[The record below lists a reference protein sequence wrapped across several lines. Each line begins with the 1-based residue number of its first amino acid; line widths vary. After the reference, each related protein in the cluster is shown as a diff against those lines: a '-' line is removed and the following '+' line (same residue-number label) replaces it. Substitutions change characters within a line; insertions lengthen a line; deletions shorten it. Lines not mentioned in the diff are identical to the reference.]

1 MLNWGAD
8 WCVKQ
13 QPGWHA
19 AGRRHTVLNPTSKL
33 PQMTELLAQAEPAV
47 DAVDALLEISR
58 VNDICGPEPSWVCE
72 RIYDW
77 TGSEGFASASV
88 WIVDKPLTVLV
99 ILLLASVAR
108 RVVRRAIDHL
118 VERIASDKKNSEEN
132 EAERTAAQGRTWDA
146 ERLAAKMA
154 QLRERTERA
163 SQRAKTLGT
172 LFKSVA
178 SAIIWT
184 IALMMLLGEFDV
196 NLGPLIAGAGIIGVA
211 VGFGAQSIVRDLLTG
226 VFMLIEDQYGV
237 GDVVDLGDAVGTV
250 ESVGLRTTRLRDIS
264 GTVWH
269 VPNGAIAR
277 VGNMSQLWARVP
289 LDLDV
294 AYDTD
299 LDTAMEIIKRVAD
312 EVWQEQGE
320 STTVL
325 EEPTVAGVQA
335 FGADA
340 VTIRVMVKTE
350 PSEQWATARLLRK
363 RIKDA
368 FDEAGIEIPFPQ
380 RTVWVRSGEPDDDQS
395 GRRVGSFEPTAPS
408 MDADDGG
415 APGADADY

>member
-1 MLNWGAD
+1 
-8 WCVKQ
+8 
-13 QPGWHA
+13 
-19 AGRRHTVLNPTSKL
+19 
-33 PQMTELLAQAEPAV
+33 MTGLLAQADSAT

-58 VNDICGPEPSWVCE
+58 VNEVCGPEPSWVCE

-88 WIVDKPLTVLV
+88 WIVDKPLTVLI
-99 ILLLASVAR
+99 ILLLAIIAR
-108 RVVRRAIDHL
+108 RLVRRAIDHM
-118 VERIASDKKNSEEN
+118 VERIASDKKHAEED
-132 EAERTAAQGRTWDA
+132 EAERTAEEGRTWDP
-146 ERLAAKMA
+146 ERLAAKMT

-172 LFKSVA
+172 LFKSIA
-178 SAIIWT
+178 TTIIWAV
-184 IALMMLLGEFDV
+184 ALMMLLGEFDV

-299 LDTAMEIIKRVAD
+299 LDAAMAIIKRVAD
-312 EVWQEQGE
+312 EVWHEQGE

-325 EEPTVAGVQA
+325 EEPTISGVQA

-340 VTIRVMVKTE
+340 VTIRVMLKTE
-350 PSEQWATARLLRK
+350 PSEQWATARLMRK
-363 RIKDA
+363 RIKVA

-380 RTVWVRSGEPDDDQS
+380 RTVWVRSGEPDGENS
-395 GRRVGSFEPTAPS
+395 ERSVRPFELMPPPLE
-408 MDADDGG
+408 GE
-415 APGADADY
+415 GADADSADVDH

>member
-1 MLNWGAD
+1 
-8 WCVKQ
+8 
-13 QPGWHA
+13 
-19 AGRRHTVLNPTSKL
+19 
-33 PQMTELLAQAEPAV
+33 MTELLAQAESAT

-58 VNDICGPEPSWVCE
+58 STEVCGTEPSWVCE
-72 RIYDW
+72 RIFDW

-88 WIVDKPLTVLV
+88 WIVDKPLTVLI
-99 ILLLASVAR
+99 ILVLAMIAR
-108 RVVRRAIDHL
+108 RVVRRAIDHM
-118 VERIASDKKNSEEN
+118 VERIASDKKHAEESE
-132 EAERTAAQGRTWDA
+132 AARTAEQGRTWDP
-146 ERLAAKMA
+146 ERLSAKMR

-163 SQRAKTLGT
+163 SQRATTLGT

-178 SAIIWT
+178 TTIIWAV
-184 IALMMLLGEFDV
+184 ALMMLLAEFDV
-196 NLGPLIAGAGIIGVA
+196 NLGPLIAGAGIVGVA
-211 VGFGAQSIVRDLLTG
+211 VGFGAQSVVRDLLTG

-299 LDTAMEIIKRVAD
+299 LDEAMEIIKRVAD
-312 EVWQEQGE
+312 DVWHEQGE
-320 STTVL
+320 NTTVL
-325 EEPTVAGVQA
+325 EEPSVVGVQA

-340 VTIRVMVKTE
+340 VTLRVMVKTE

-363 RIKDA
+363 RMKDA

-380 RTVWVRSGEPDDDQS
+380 RTVWVRSGETSESD
-395 GRRVGSFEPTAPS
+395 GGTAVGAFQTTTMPREAE
-408 MDADDGG
+408 DADSD
-415 APGADADY
+415 DADGDL

>member
-1 MLNWGAD
+1 
-8 WCVKQ
+8 
-13 QPGWHA
+13 
-19 AGRRHTVLNPTSKL
+19 
-33 PQMTELLAQAEPAV
+33 MTGLLAQAESAT

-58 VNDICGPEPSWVCE
+58 VNEVCGPEPSWICE

-77 TGSEGFASASV
+77 TGSAGFASASV
-88 WIVDKPLTVLV
+88 WIVDKPLAVLI
-99 ILLLASVAR
+99 ILLLAIIAR
-108 RVVRRAIDHL
+108 RIVRRAIDHM
-118 VERIASDKKNSEEN
+118 VDRIGEDKKHEE
-132 EAERTAAQGRTWDA
+132 EDAAERTAEEGRNWDP
-146 ERLAAKMA
+146 ERLAEKMK

-163 SQRAKTLGT
+163 SQRAKTLAT
-172 LFKSVA
+172 LFKSIA
-178 SAIIWT
+178 STIIWAV
-184 IALMMLLGEFDV
+184 ALMMLLAEFDV

-299 LDTAMEIIKRVAD
+299 LDEAMAIIKRVAD
-312 EVWQEQGE
+312 EVWLEQGE

-325 EEPTVAGVQA
+325 EEPTLSGVQA

-340 VTIRVMVKTE
+340 VTIRVMLKTE
-350 PSEQWATARLLRK
+350 PSEQWATARLMRR
-363 RIKDA
+363 RIKAA
-368 FDEAGIEIPFPQ
+368 FDDAGIEIPFPQ
-380 RTVWVRSGEPDDDQS
+380 RTVWVRSGEPDGES
-395 GRRVGSFEPTAPS
+395 GERRASAFEPVATPMEAEDP
-408 MDADDGG
+408 DGD
-415 APGADADY
+415 GADSDL

>member
-1 MLNWGAD
+1 
-8 WCVKQ
+8 
-13 QPGWHA
+13 
-19 AGRRHTVLNPTSKL
+19 
-33 PQMTELLAQAEPAV
+33 MTGLLAQAESAT
-47 DAVDALLEISR
+47 DAVDALLEVSR
-58 VNDICGPEPSWVCE
+58 VNEVCGPEPSWVCE
-72 RIYDW
+72 RVYDW

-88 WIVDKPLTVLV
+88 WIVDKPLTVLI
-99 ILLLASVAR
+99 ILLLAIIAR
-108 RVVRRAIDHL
+108 RIVRRALDHM
-118 VERIASDKKNSEEN
+118 VERIASEKKHAEED
-132 EAERTAAQGRTWDA
+132 EAARTAEEGRTWDP
-146 ERLAAKMA
+146 ERLADKMK

-163 SQRAKTLGT
+163 SQRAQTLGT
-172 LFKSVA
+172 LFKSIA
-178 SAIIWT
+178 TTIIWAV
-184 IALMMLLGEFDV
+184 ALMMLLGEFDV

-299 LDTAMEIIKRVAD
+299 LDEAMAVVKRVAD
-312 EVWQEQGE
+312 EVWHEQGE

-325 EEPTVAGVQA
+325 EEPTLSGVQA

-340 VTIRVMVKTE
+340 VTIRVMLKTE
-350 PSEQWATARLLRK
+350 PSEQWATARLMRR
-363 RIKDA
+363 RIKAA

-380 RTVWVRSGEPDDDQS
+380 RTVWVRSGEPD
-395 GRRVGSFEPTAPS
+395 GENGERRVSAFETVAPP
-408 MDADDGG
+408 MEVEDPDGD
-415 APGADADY
+415 GADSDL

>member
-1 MLNWGAD
+1 M
-8 WCVKQ
+8 
-13 QPGWHA
+13 
-19 AGRRHTVLNPTSKL
+19 TS
-33 PQMTELLAQAEPAV
+33 LLAQAPSAT
-47 DAVDALLEISR
+47 DAVDALLEASR
-58 VNDICGPEPSWVCE
+58 STEVCGTEPSWICE
-72 RIYDW
+72 RLLDW
-77 TGSEGFASASV
+77 TGSEGLASASI

-99 ILLLASVAR
+99 ILLLTVVAR
-108 RVVRRAIDHL
+108 RLMRRAIDL
-118 VERIASDKKNSEEN
+118 MVVRIASDKKSAEQN
-132 EAERTAAQGRTWDA
+132 EAARTAEAGRTWDPD
-146 ERLAAKMA
+146 RLAAKMS

-163 SQRAKTLGT
+163 SQRAQTLGT

-178 SAIIWT
+178 TAIIWA

-211 VGFGAQSIVRDLLTG
+211 VGFGAQSLVRDLLTG

-299 LDTAMEIIKRVAD
+299 LDLAMAIIKRVAD
-312 EVWQEQGE
+312 QVWHEQGD

-350 PSEQWATARLLRK
+350 PAEQWATARLLRK
-363 RIKDA
+363 RVKDA

-380 RTVWVRSGEPDDDQS
+380 RTVWVRSGEP
-395 GRRVGSFEPTAPS
+395 GETAPAAQAAFAPPRAS
-408 MDADDGG
+408 ASSEAESSESDSDGG
-415 APGADADY
+415 DTSGDASL

>member
-1 MLNWGAD
+1 M
-8 WCVKQ
+8 
-13 QPGWHA
+13 
-19 AGRRHTVLNPTSKL
+19 TS
-33 PQMTELLAQAEPAV
+33 LLAQAEPAT
-47 DAVDALLEISR
+47 DAVDALLEVSR
-58 VNDICGPEPSWVCE
+58 STEVCGTEPSWVCE
-72 RIYDW
+72 RILDW

-88 WIVDKPLTVLV
+88 WIVDKPLTVLI
-99 ILLLASVAR
+99 ILLLAIIAR
-108 RVVRRAIDHL
+108 RLMRRSIDHM
-118 VERIASDKKNSEEN
+118 VERIATEKKSAEED
-132 EAERTAAQGRTWDA
+132 EAARTAEEGRTWDP
-146 ERLAAKMA
+146 ERLAAKMV

-172 LFKSVA
+172 LFKSIGTTV
-178 SAIIWT
+178 IW
-184 IALMMLLGEFDV
+184 IVALMMLLGEFDV

-211 VGFGAQSIVRDLLTG
+211 VGFGAQSLVRDLLTG

-299 LDTAMEIIKRVAD
+299 LDAAMAIIKRVAD
-312 EVWQEQGE
+312 EVWHEQGDD
-320 STTVL
+320 TTVL
-325 EEPTVAGVQA
+325 EEPNVVGVQA

-340 VTIRVMVKTE
+340 VTLRVMVKTE
-350 PSEQWATARLLRK
+350 ASEQWATARLLRK
-363 RIKDA
+363 RIKQA

-380 RTVWVRSGEPDDDQS
+380 RTVWVRSGE
-395 GRRVGSFEPTAPS
+395 T
-408 MDADDGG
+408 
-415 APGADADY
+415 ADADAPAAAAAFQTTAAQTEAEDAEGDGADL